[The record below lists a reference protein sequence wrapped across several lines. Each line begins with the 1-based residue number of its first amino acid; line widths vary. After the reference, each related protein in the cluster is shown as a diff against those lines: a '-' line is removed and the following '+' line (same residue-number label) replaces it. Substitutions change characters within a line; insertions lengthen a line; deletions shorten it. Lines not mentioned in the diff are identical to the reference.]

1 MAVLV
6 NSEGMSSFVPCL
18 IEFSESTVV
27 MLNVCSGLAFDGMYN
42 EIYFWVIFDLVRYSF
57 ISG

>member
-27 MLNVCSGLAFDGMYN
+27 MLNVCSGLAFDGKDRKS
-42 EIYFWVIFDLVRYSF
+42 VV
-57 ISG
+57 